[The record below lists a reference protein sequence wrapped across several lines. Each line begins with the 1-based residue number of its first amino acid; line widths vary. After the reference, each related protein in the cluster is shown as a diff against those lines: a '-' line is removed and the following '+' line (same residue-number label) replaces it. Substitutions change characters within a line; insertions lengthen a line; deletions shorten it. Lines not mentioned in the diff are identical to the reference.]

1 MVHHWHQGLSL
12 PLSLSPLSSHL
23 SLAHN
28 SQLLPGDHELH
39 QVFTRF
45 NERPF
50 VLLFDT
56 ASKPDQR
63 ELPVAF
69 FEEVTLLRAS
79 VAGSAH

>member
-1 MVHHWHQGLSL
+1 
-12 PLSLSPLSSHL
+12 
-23 SLAHN
+23 
-28 SQLLPGDHELH
+28 
-39 QVFTRF
+39 VFTRF